1 MDCCPKDINGGGGK
15 KFPRWRPIQCLLSLT
30 STMNKNEGGF
40 ECVPKFH
47 KQFKTY
53 YENKMLKT
61 VDNSSTK
68 KDKII
73 CVGDFTPM
81 RDPKILEQYQHIPI
95 PAGAALFW
103 DQRLPHANS
112 FKNNS
117 NKTRRCIYGGFLPHV
132 DKNTL
137 YAKEQLQRFEKGLPQ
152 VDFWMKEQE
161 GRLFQETIIEKE
173 QINDLGLKM
182 LGV

>member
-1 MDCCPKDINGGGGK
+1 MRK
-15 KFPRWRPIQCLLSLT
+15 KSKYDR
-30 STMNKNEGGF
+30 E
-40 ECVPKFH
+40 
-47 KQFKTY
+47 
-53 YENKMLKT
+53 
-61 VDNSSTK
+61 
-68 KDKII
+68 
-73 CVGDFTPM
+73 
-81 RDPKILEQYQHIPI
+81 KILEQYQHIPI

-182 LGV
+182 LGAVLLKLVFIVGFAPSFNNIFTTSTSLPALAIINGVCSA